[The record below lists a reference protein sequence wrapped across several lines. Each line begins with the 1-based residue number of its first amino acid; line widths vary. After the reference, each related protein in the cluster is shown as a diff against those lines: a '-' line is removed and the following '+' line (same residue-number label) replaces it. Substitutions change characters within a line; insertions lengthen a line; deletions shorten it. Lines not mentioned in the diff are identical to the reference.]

1 MKPEFNYESVPFDF
15 SHCFCGQCKV
25 ADKCLRHQ
33 VALRIP
39 ESRYSVPVINP
50 NNVSPDGENYRKA
63 IAVRRQVYYYFGR
76 SMFYRILH
84 KERHVTPSEQEH
96 IRQIFVNNG
105 IDTEP
110 VYDEYQEEYSW

>member
-1 MKPEFNYESVPFDF
+1 
-15 SHCFCGQCKV
+15 
-25 ADKCLRHQ
+25 
-33 VALRIP
+33 
-39 ESRYSVPVINP
+39 
-50 NNVSPDGENYRKA
+50 
-63 IAVRRQVYYYFGR
+63 
-76 SMFYRILH
+76 MFYRILH

>member
-1 MKPEFNYESVPFDF
+1 MVKIAGISKLTGWLCTDWGSAV
-15 SHCFCGQCKV
+15 
-25 ADKCLRHQ
+25 CLTN
-33 VALRIP
+33 L
-39 ESRYSVPVINP
+39 
-50 NNVSPDGENYRKA
+50 NYRKA

>member
-1 MKPEFNYESVPFDF
+1 MVKIVGISKPTGWLYGLGISRMFD
-15 SHCFCGQCKV
+15 
-25 ADKCLRHQ
+25 DL
-33 VALRIP
+33 
-39 ESRYSVPVINP
+39 
-50 NNVSPDGENYRKA
+50 NYRKA

>member
-25 ADKCLRHQ
+25 ADKCLRYQ

-50 NNVSPDGENYRKA
+50 NNVSPDELSKGDCGQKT
-63 IAVRRQVYYYFGR
+63 G
-76 SMFYRILH
+76 ILLFRA
-84 KERHVTPSEQEH
+84 KHVLPDS
-96 IRQIFVNNG
+96 
-105 IDTEP
+105 
-110 VYDEYQEEYSW
+110 S